1 MIIICQNMQ
10 EADDT
15 NNTGESITI
24 IKDVLSSELLTE
36 AFNLEACKD
45 KKLSDIGL
53 YLKQLIYKE
62 GAEKTQEQAREAQ
75 NTARNQAEAAQAKK
89 AMVAKKKA
97 ALLAKMKKKQ
107 TNFMSAPNAA
117 KPTPP
122 TTANPESVEKSAF
135 DDSPM

>member
-89 AMVAKKKA
+89 SNGRQK
-97 ALLAKMKKKQ
+97 
-107 TNFMSAPNAA
+107 
-117 KPTPP
+117 
-122 TTANPESVEKSAF
+122 ESRLTRKDEEETDKF
-135 DDSPM
+135 HECT